1 MWLGCCL
8 ATIVGTMCTQLYTNL
23 YSIAKQVKQHELNM
37 HHWDASSTI
46 FFFLL
51 YICVCIHVCVHVC
64 VCVSVYV
71 SMCVYM
77 CVCVCVSVRMC
88 VCHCAQCG
96 PTPLATFLLLQDMFF
111 FYSPIP
117 PPHTYRVVFALS
129 IIIRS
134 SCTCSYFSS
143 SSLSFEK
150 LPRKSCNKSMHTFVS
165 KFHPPPT
172 LHAKEGSTLPK
183 TSSSIRRWC

>member
-1 MWLGCCL
+1 
-8 ATIVGTMCTQLYTNL
+8 
-23 YSIAKQVKQHELNM
+23 M
-37 HHWDASSTI
+37 HLLQF

-134 SCTCSYFSS
+134 SCILVVIFHLPPSPLKNFLE
-143 SSLSFEK
+143 SLVIRVCILLSQNFI
-150 LPRKSCNKSMHTFVS
+150 H
-165 KFHPPPT
+165 HPPCMQKKVAHCQKP
-172 LHAKEGSTLPK
+172 AARYAVDVN
-183 TSSSIRRWC
+183 TSSSDTTAGSQVQGGSVYNIKDSIIFRKP